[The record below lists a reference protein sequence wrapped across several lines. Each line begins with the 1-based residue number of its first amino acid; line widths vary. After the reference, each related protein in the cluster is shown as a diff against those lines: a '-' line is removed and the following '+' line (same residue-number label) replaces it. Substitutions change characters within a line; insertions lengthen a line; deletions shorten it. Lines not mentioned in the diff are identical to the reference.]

1 MGLFGEKARVGEN
14 LKKSNDKVAVVIGAT
29 GNLGRAVVLELE
41 NSGFSIDATWNASDR
56 PDATN
61 PNSYLKLPKRVDA
74 AIYLAGINVV
84 KDIEVLSEDDWD
96 RVLNV
101 NLRGAYLFA
110 KAVLPSLKNGSDATF
125 ITISSI
131 MATHPY
137 PGRTA
142 YATAKAGI
150 EGLTRALAVEWGPYG
165 IATHSIRLGH
175 LVGLMKSTVANP
187 QLLAAVKESTPSG
200 HLIEP
205 NEVAKYINWLCTG
218 GAKAVSGSVIDFDP
232 AYTLNRWPL
241 K

>member
-101 NLRGAYLFA
+101 NLRGF
-110 KAVLPSLKNGSDATF
+110 VL
-125 ITISSI
+125 
-131 MATHPY
+131 
-137 PGRTA
+137 RT
-142 YATAKAGI
+142 
-150 EGLTRALAVEWGPYG
+150 
-165 IATHSIRLGH
+165 
-175 LVGLMKSTVANP
+175 
-187 QLLAAVKESTPSG
+187 LL
-200 HLIEP
+200 
-205 NEVAKYINWLCTG
+205 
-218 GAKAVSGSVIDFDP
+218 
-232 AYTLNRWPL
+232 
-241 K
+241 